1 MSIVL
6 KSRAT
11 VSILANRAKTNAIEM
26 IDSVEEHMETISLR
40 SLFLVVIFVY
50 GTLLSMANGDTIMK
64 LLFMCDSVEAPQRTI
79 SNWKTSL
86 PALAYLRHT

>member
-64 LLFMCDSVEAPQRTI
+64 L
-79 SNWKTSL
+79 
-86 PALAYLRHT
+86 